1 MNQVALPHVT
11 TKQRD
16 VLDALLEMIE
26 ARQLGIGDR
35 LPPEME
41 LARTLGVGRSTVR
54 EALRSWQD
62 MGIVT
67 RNKGAGTVLAAEI
80 SGRSMQLPLSVSLEA
95 ESLLRTL
102 AVRRPLEIE
111 AVRLAARNATE
122 RDRHAITGRM
132 LDLMQAYDSGD
143 DWRAADHRFH
153 AAIHEASGNPLFG
166 QIITQLQR
174 AFAEV
179 YEAPFGEP
187 QLGHATVPRHRPL
200 AEAVVEGRDAV
211 AAGLMQEI
219 LEETEIAARQIMKD
233 KSR

>member
-1 MNQVALPHVT
+1 MNQLASPHVT

-16 VLDALLEMIE
+16 VLDALLGMIE

-62 MGIVT
+62 MGIVS

>member
-1 MNQVALPHVT
+1 MDQVTSPHVT

-16 VLDALLEMIE
+16 VLDALLQMIE
-26 ARQLGIGDR
+26 AQRLGVGDR
-35 LPPEME
+35 FPPEME

-122 RDRHAITGRM
+122 RDRHTITGRM
-132 LDLMQAYDSGD
+132 LDLMQAYESGA
-143 DWRAADHRFH
+143 DWRAVDQSFH
-153 AAIHEASGNPLFG
+153 AAIHDASGNPLFG
-166 QIITQLQR
+166 QIISQLQR

-187 QLGHATVPRHRPL
+187 QLGHTTLPRHRPL

-211 AAGLMQEI
+211 AATLMQEI
-219 LEETEIAARQIMKD
+219 LDETEVAARQIMKD